1 MPTTNGTV
9 EKSAND
15 AFTNDVIP
23 FMIGLGLLGSLLLA
37 LVATLIVLCILQRR
51 RKTRKDYSQVESDSD
66 SEAVL
71 LGQWPQS
78 NQRRVKFKKKSLS
91 DEHLLKESFPK
102 KTDAFEPFLP
112 VKHAAP
118 MIEVK
123 TVDDFIPS
131 TVVIPVQ
138 SASTL
143 SEKVTAEDVRVPE
156 NLEEKRCAKSP
167 LIESTISDNTL
178 SEASYHSAVER
189 FSNDVL
195 ESKRSR
201 TTSEST
207 LPSNDLTYVPS
218 KEDATAGDILNQ
230 EELFYAVENDND
242 EDETVD
248 INSTLVAEGQD
259 DSSAL
264 SLFSPAQP
272 GPLPE
277 EYRIPADILD
287 SDGPS
292 SGLLAFSLSLRRLN
306 VRDDPISLLVHVFE
320 ARCVL
325 TRQVG
330 PENWFDRGKFYVKA
344 RFVSAAM
351 KRSPSINSVSS
362 LDQRLLR
369 ASRFP
374 KLSIGPEPCGRTKAQ
389 GACRTVRFRQ
399 TIELPL
405 LKPWKQLVGTNTDS
419 DTSSSLSRPR
429 SIFSRKRSISMS
441 ELDAQ
446 PRELQLKL
454 TLKQRA
460 SSSAKSNSK
469 ASGRK
474 LFKLPITKKFE
485 LGSVTVNCTPELL
498 RLIASGPTPGSVV
511 APPCSTLKPFLDQD
525 GGSVPVTQPGL
536 LRMVREIIHPREQEA
551 NGCLNLALQWNQS
564 TMTLTCRAIE
574 CTSISLPLGTNN
586 IYAVFSLM
594 NNSKVLHSVCSKPAA
609 RFSLS
614 ACEFQLNDDISFVL
628 NAEGELDKKCVG
640 VAVIAAVGGLKSGE
654 TLIGRLVVGP
664 DGLAYGSGLRHWNE
678 IIRKRAMIRRKHWL
692 C

>member
-138 SASTL
+138 SAS
-143 SEKVTAEDVRVPE
+143 
-156 NLEEKRCAKSP
+156 
-167 LIESTISDNTL
+167 
-178 SEASYHSAVER
+178 ASYHSAVER

-344 RFVSAAM
+344 RFVSA
-351 KRSPSINSVSS
+351 
-362 LDQRLLR
+362 
-369 ASRFP
+369 
-374 KLSIGPEPCGRTKAQ
+374 
-389 GACRTVRFRQ
+389 
-399 TIELPL
+399 
-405 LKPWKQLVGTNTDS
+405 
-419 DTSSSLSRPR
+419 
-429 SIFSRKRSISMS
+429 
-441 ELDAQ
+441 DAQ

-536 LRMVREIIHPREQEA
+536 LRMQEA

-614 ACEFQLNDDISFVL
+614 ACEFQLNDDVSFVL